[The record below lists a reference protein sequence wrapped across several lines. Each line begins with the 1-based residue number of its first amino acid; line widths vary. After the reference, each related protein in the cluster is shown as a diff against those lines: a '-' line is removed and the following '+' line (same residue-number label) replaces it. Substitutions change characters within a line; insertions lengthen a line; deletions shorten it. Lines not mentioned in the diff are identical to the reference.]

1 MFTNQFTEDYIRMV
15 MDQAR
20 IFEEDYRGIMERS
33 ENKRR
38 LIHGNPVPMTY
49 QGFYFEEKDEA
60 FFASILRTMASIGQK
75 VTDKFL
81 EDPSYRKAFRFS
93 APLEDLILIDPG
105 YTTPVPVGRYDIF
118 YNGEGNFKF
127 CELNTDGSSAMNED
141 RVLGKLLLRSKAME
155 AMSRNWEI
163 SRYPLFRPLVHALTQ
178 EYKRLKGKLP
188 QTVAIVDFDDKMTEK
203 EFRHFHE
210 VFEKEG
216 FDCTLTDPRT
226 MEYRDGVLYGTD
238 PYTGREA
245 AIDLV
250 YRRMVT
256 SDFLDRMEECGDFLQ
271 AYQDQAFIMMG
282 SFRSQIMHSKMIFKV
297 LHDPAT
303 LEILSPMERDFVRAH
318 VPLTREILTR
328 EDKNRVKSEKDDWI
342 LKPYNSYASQGILLG
357 REHSQ
362 EDWDEIVDALALDEY
377 VYQEFV
383 EVDPTPFLHMEDYE
397 FKVRKF
403 SHVIGLFMYMEKFA
417 GIYARI
423 GQSGIISGARDYF
436 AAPAYRVKLKAADR
450 FEEEG

>member
-1 MFTNQFTEDYIRMV
+1 MFINEFTESYIKKV
-15 MDQAR
+15 MDNPR
-20 IFEEDYRGIMERS
+20 PYEEDYRGMLERS

-38 LIHGNPVPMTY
+38 LSKHEVVPMTY
-49 QGFYFEEKDEA
+49 QGFFFEDDDSAYFET
-60 FFASILRTMASIGQK
+60 ILQTMASIGHK
-75 VTDKFL
+75 VTAKFL
-81 EDPSYRKAFRFS
+81 EDPAYRKAFHFS
-93 APLEDLILIDPG
+93 QTLEDLILIDPG

-118 YNGEGNFKF
+118 YNGRGDFKF

-141 RVLGKLLLRSKAME
+141 RVLGKLLLRSKIME
-155 AMSRNWEI
+155 AMSRDWEI
-163 SRYPLFRPLVHALTQ
+163 SRFSLFRPLVHALTW
-178 EYKRLKGKLP
+178 EYKKLKGKLP

-256 SDFLDRMEECGDFLQ
+256 SDFLERIDDCQALLQ
-271 AYQDQAFIMMG
+271 AYKDQAFVMMG
-282 SFRSQIMHSKMIFKV
+282 SFRSQIMHSKMIFKI
-297 LHDPAT
+297 LHDPET
-303 LEILSPMERDFVRAH
+303 LAVLSPEEQAFVKAH
-318 VPLTREILTR
+318 IPLTREVLTE
-328 EDKNRVKSEKDDWI
+328 EDKALIKSQKDDWI

-357 REHSQ
+357 REHSDR
-362 EDWDEIVDALALDEY
+362 DWAAIVDDLPFNEY
-377 VYQEFV
+377 VYQAFV
-383 EVDPTPFLHMEDYE
+383 DVDPTPFLHLEDYA
-397 FKVRKF
+397 FQVDNF
-403 SHVIGLFMYMEKFA
+403 GHVIGLFMYMEEFA

-436 AAPAYRVKLKAADR
+436 AAPAYLVKKKVAKQDQ
-450 FEEEG
+450 